1 MPLSSFL
8 LIFSHRQNPLG
19 KVFTKEELL
28 AIGTL
33 CVKKNLVILCDEV
46 YERIHF
52 MPSFTH
58 IAALNDAIAAHT
70 LTVGSI
76 GKLFNATGWRLGF
89 VIGPA
94 QLIGAV
100 QSAHTL
106 LCYTTAGP
114 VQEAAAFGLAEAESS
129 GWWEENM
136 KQVKG
141 KVARF
146 CEVLDELGLPVSMA
160 FTVHCEKQ
168 GFVAST
174 TLQILINQLC
184 VQYVKPEGAYFVFA
198 NIKNVAL
205 PSDYPFP
212 TSITEKTRDYR
223 VSWYLTQEFGISSIP
238 GSGESSQLCHL
249 NPSCYPH

>member
-1 MPLSSFL
+1 MSSFL
-8 LIFSHRQNPLG
+8 LISSSRQNPLG
-19 KVFTKEELL
+19 KIFTKEELL
-28 AIGTL
+28 AIGTI
-33 CVKKNLVILCDEV
+33 CVKNKLVILCDEV

-58 IAALNDAIAAHT
+58 IAALSDAINAHT

-100 QSAHTL
+100 QYAHTL

-114 VQEAAAFGLAEAESS
+114 VQEAAAFGLVEAERR

-146 CEVLDELGLPVSMA
+146 CEVLDELGLPVSMPLA
-160 FTVHCEKQ
+160 VHGVKRGFT
-168 GFVAST
+168 ALT
-174 TLQILINQLC
+174 TLCILIKQCIYSTSNLREPILC
-184 VQYVKPEGAYFVFA
+184 
-198 NIKNVAL
+198 
-205 PSDYPFP
+205 S
-212 TSITEKTRDYR
+212 
-223 VSWYLTQEFGISSIP
+223 
-238 GSGESSQLCHL
+238 
-249 NPSCYPH
+249 